1 MVSLEIRFTVPENIQ
16 DLLLKIKKYL
26 KDFQSKR
33 LQKVTKDY
41 SNYFLKI
48 SFQLKI
54 RTQDILEK
62 KSKKKEILQSFEPKN
77 LEMFLNIAIL
87 VLPGNENLLS
97 IQL

>member
-1 MVSLEIRFTVPENIQ
+1 MVSLEIRFTVQENIQ
-16 DLLLKIKKYL
+16 DLLLKIKKDL

-54 RTQDILEK
+54 RTEDILEK
-62 KSKKKEILQSFEPKN
+62 KSKKKRNSSVF
-77 LEMFLNIAIL
+77 
-87 VLPGNENLLS
+87 
-97 IQL
+97 

>member
-16 DLLLKIKKYL
+16 DLLLKIKKDL

-62 KSKKKEILQSFEPKN
+62 KSKKKRNSSVF
-77 LEMFLNIAIL
+77 
-87 VLPGNENLLS
+87 
-97 IQL
+97 